1 LLMAE
6 TSDSQPTAPGIMPR
20 RRHPCGRPLGQ
31 PTTRRGR
38 KQRAQERAR
47 ETVADVK
54 GVALAQPHRKG
65 QEEWGRS
72 TAVGRLILDGKVKP
86 LDGQPTSVAIDA
98 AHRYLKAYQGY
109 LWAIDRARPWAGTT
123 PASTRMHVATYV
135 PEEGELV
142 EPAPVRRSFSSDADV
157 IEESE
162 RKLAAYSEVQRAI
175 RSFVPN
181 KKDAERIEKALHLA
195 ILDEPGEDWIAPFW
209 IMYSLPQGL
218 KGLVDFYGIGE

>member
-1 LLMAE
+1 MLMAE

-38 KQRAQERAR
+38 KRLALERAR

-54 GVALAQPHRKG
+54 SVALDQPHRRG
-65 QEEWGRS
+65 SEEWGRS
-72 TAVGRLILDGKVKP
+72 TAIGRLLLDGKVKP
-86 LDGQPTSVAIDA
+86 LDGQPVSVAIDA
-98 AHRYLKAYQGY
+98 AQRYLRAHQGH
-109 LWAIDRARPWAGTT
+109 LWALDRARPWAGTT

-142 EPAPVRRSFSSDADV
+142 EPAPARRSFASDADV
-157 IEESE
+157 IEETE
-162 RKLAAYSEVQRAI
+162 RKIAAYSEVQRAI

-181 KKDAERIEKALHLA
+181 KKDNERIEKALHLA
-195 ILDEPGEDWIAPFW
+195 VLDEPAEDWVAPFW
-209 IMYSLPQGL
+209 IVYSLPQGL
-218 KGLVDFYGIGE
+218 KGLIDFYGIGE